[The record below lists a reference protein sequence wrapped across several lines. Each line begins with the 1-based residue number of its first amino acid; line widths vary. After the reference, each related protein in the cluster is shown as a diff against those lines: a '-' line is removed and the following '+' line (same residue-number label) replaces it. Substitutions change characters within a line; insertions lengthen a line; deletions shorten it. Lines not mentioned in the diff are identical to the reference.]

1 MAQPIT
7 IDPALVSM
15 NIDSLSALRS
25 LPWEDQAALN
35 RTIVNQ
41 TDSDA
46 GPEQFLAGLINT
58 SYLTTPKPAY
68 VRDSFQPAGVVQEYY
83 YKKIAELNNG
93 TIIVYERFM
102 GYVAGP
108 DQNAV
113 IVVFRGSQS
122 NYDWWTDFNILQ
134 EPATGASV
142 FQQNIDSDVT
152 ELTGLF
158 SSINIAGRQVTF
170 CGHSLG
176 CHRSESVIKH
186 LIDNNQI
193 PASTLLKQVMFNP
206 LMWNDTNHLAVT
218 QAVAQY
224 VSGTANQYQP
234 LADTDVFVIDG
245 DYVSLLQKVDFVGYG
260 TTYVRPNV
268 GGLISSTADWYSNG
282 VLTESQNHAIANW
295 IIGTDKYPEEIIE
308 TLPSSMDDSAGDE
321 YTIAGN
327 SWLIT
332 NAKTIAYGGHPQ
344 RLSLE
349 AHTGSGYALNLFHDS
364 NPDDNQYKWT
374 ITKDVNIANA
384 IVYPSLGTHYI
395 SFTYTIANHVSPAFS
410 TTIRF
415 RKDNAYVPGGTARDY
430 YLLEAP
436 ATSTYYQMATGAS
449 SATIDHD
456 NGWPLSSPGVTLS
469 TYQGYTQADAQN
481 RTQWFLTHFDNDRL
495 RETGFVATGDDLRR
509 RLYPTSISPYTPPA
523 NYAALPAIPT
533 HFP

>member
-1 MAQPIT
+1 
-7 IDPALVSM
+7 
-15 NIDSLSALRS
+15 
-25 LPWEDQAALN
+25 
-35 RTIVNQ
+35 
-41 TDSDA
+41 
-46 GPEQFLAGLINT
+46 
-58 SYLTTPKPAY
+58 
-68 VRDSFQPAGVVQEYY
+68 
-83 YKKIAELNNG
+83 
-93 TIIVYERFM
+93 
-102 GYVAGP
+102 
-108 DQNAV
+108 
-113 IVVFRGSQS
+113 
-122 NYDWWTDFNILQ
+122 
-134 EPATGASV
+134 
-142 FQQNIDSDVT
+142 
-152 ELTGLF
+152 
-158 SSINIAGRQVTF
+158 
-170 CGHSLG
+170 
-176 CHRSESVIKH
+176 
-186 LIDNNQI
+186 
-193 PASTLLKQVMFNP
+193 
-206 LMWNDTNHLAVT
+206 
-218 QAVAQY
+218 
-224 VSGTANQYQP
+224 
-234 LADTDVFVIDG
+234 VFVIDG

-332 NAKTIAYGGHPQ
+332 NAKTIAYGGRPQ

-349 AHTGSGYALNLFHDS
+349 AHAGSGYALNLFHDS

-384 IVYPSLGTHYI
+384 IVYASLGTHYI

-449 SATIDHD
+449 SATIHHD
-456 NGWPLSSPGVTLS
+456 NGWPLTSPGVTLS

-509 RLYPTSISPYTPPA
+509 RLYPTGISPYTPPIHYPTLNIVA
-523 NYAALPAIPT
+523 VSAWRGNQAVTNQITSAGPWALHTSTAGLNGGSGGWGGFSNSDSTALLTGFLDRTYGIALRTASGQFFEHYDKTKFYSITSSFVNTITQQIQVSGLPAGETIRVFHCNYDNMTWAGWNTSHTNWSTNNTGADFFGNGNNSLLEYIELPNGNHTIYILNKGICFIYAST
-533 HFP
+533 HKP